1 MNLENLKEILSEI
14 EVDIKSIN
22 EDLNTV
28 NLKSVL
34 SSLDFIKVIMRIE
47 EINHLEFNENQLKD
61 EITRISNTT
70 EFNGQQLFDGSCGS
84 YKTSIVF
91 PTPPKEVNIS
101 SLPVYLTPFIKYS

>member
-14 EVDIKSIN
+14 EVDIKAIN

-61 EITRISNTT
+61 EIVTFEMINKWIENAKS
-70 EFNGQQLFDGSCGS
+70 
-84 YKTSIVF
+84 
-91 PTPPKEVNIS
+91 
-101 SLPVYLTPFIKYS
+101 

>member
-61 EITRISNTT
+61 EIVTFEMINKWIENAKS
-70 EFNGQQLFDGSCGS
+70 
-84 YKTSIVF
+84 
-91 PTPPKEVNIS
+91 
-101 SLPVYLTPFIKYS
+101 